1 MPSQYGAGTMLLT
14 LEVIHGKDTSKYN
27 VNVGR
32 GIASIKWLALMAS
45 HRFSTEKFGA
55 TKPLVRNIFTE
66 HQSFLHPDQ
75 TIKETLQNCQTV
87 FVELYDEL
95 KLDKWC
101 NPIYH
106 PWTIIAFFQSP
117 GKADLR
123 QKLIEEKI
131 QESKHS
137 DSARIRKVEEDRVAS
152 NLPKLIRMR
161 EIMKDQLFDDAK
173 IEAVIQKEWELIQ
186 SSGALESIVPTE
198 SEQEAIRQIFV
209 ANYAELSHFYKHY
222 SAINSQGGTH
232 TLEYIEFT
240 KLVNDTEMDFFKGGM
255 ILKFFGGDISSEMNQ
270 WEFFISIINIALYKY
285 ADSRKNKGRQVALS
299 TSTAAD
305 MTPSQAVHQLFVD
318 HFKSHMDLLPSSI
331 EIKDTL
337 GTEAC
342 LLMLHDYLVSLA
354 RSFCKCSDL
363 SFDEEALDES
373 VNAGAMNVKQFS
385 SFGSTFIGGID
396 ENENVVTL
404 KGIRQV
410 FSTSQNDEASNETE
424 IQLEDDNIDSHQE
437 LMVFPEFIESVARL
451 GVLKYSADNEEEA
464 LLESMQKALDR
475 ISSD

>member
-1 MPSQYGAGTMLLT
+1 MLLT

-27 VNVGR
+27 VNVGK

-45 HRFSTEKFGA
+45 HRFSTEKSGA

-66 HQSFLHPDQ
+66 HQSYLHPDQ
-75 TIKETLQNCQTV
+75 TIKETLQTGQTV

-123 QKLIEEKI
+123 TKLIEEKD
-131 QESKHS
+131 QESKHF
-137 DSARIRKVEEDRVAS
+137 DSARIRKVKEDRVAN
-152 NLPKLIRMR
+152 NLPKLDRMR
-161 EIMKDQLFDDAK
+161 EIMKDQLFDDER
-173 IEAVIQKEWELIQ
+173 IEAAMKKEWEYIQ
-186 SSGALESIVPTE
+186 SSGVLESVVPNA

-222 SAINSQGGTH
+222 SAVNSQGGTH

-240 KLVNDTEMDFFKGGM
+240 KLVNDTEMDLSKGGM
-255 ILKFFGGDISSEMNQ
+255 ILKFFGGDISCEMNQ
-270 WEFFISIINIALYKY
+270 WEFFVSIIKIALYKY
-285 ADSRKNKGRQVALS
+285 TESRKNKGRQVA
-299 TSTAAD
+299 STAVD
-305 MTPSQAVHQLFVD
+305 MTPSQAVHQLFVG
-318 HFKSHMDLLPSSI
+318 HFNSHIDLLPSSI
-331 EIKDTL
+331 AIKDTL

-342 LLMLHDYLVSLA
+342 LLLLHDYLVSLA

-363 SFDEEALDES
+363 PFDGEALDES

-385 SFGSTFIGGID
+385 LFGSTFIGGID
-396 ENENVVTL
+396 KNENVVTL
-404 KGIRQV
+404 KSIRQV
-410 FSTSQNDEASNETE
+410 FSASQHDEASNETE
-424 IQLEDDNIDSHQE
+424 LQLEEENIDSHQE

-451 GVLKYSADNEEEA
+451 GVLKYFNTADADSDEET
-464 LLESMQKALDR
+464 LIESMKKALDR
-475 ISSD
+475 ISSDD